1 MFKVNTIVLS
11 ICSAFAVVGCASLGE
26 LPDRV
31 ARSLE
36 RPESRRADMS
46 AEQMYR
52 LAKEYQAQGRYDL
65 AIAAHLEALKRDHT
79 LADAHNA
86 LGIVY
91 SQQGRYE
98 EAFSEFKAAIELRP
112 GEAYLHNNLGYVLL
126 LKGLNQ
132 EALSPL
138 EIAVQLE
145 PGNEKAAFNL
155 QLAHA
160 RLGSSPPTRRE
171 KSADLMHSSE
181 RTEAPVAPEP
191 HTTSPRF
198 VAVAP
203 NIYELKLPEQTL
215 PEIAPLQPA
224 AIQEDL
230 LHPEPVRKARAF
242 RLEVSNGNGTRGM
255 ARQVAR
261 LLDRNGIHANRITNH
276 ATFRQTTTQIEYRQ
290 GYLAEAV
297 ALREVFPAHINA
309 VPGSALRN
317 DIQVRVLLGK
327 DVVSIAR
334 TPLQAYAAA
343 DAAHSTPATAVK

>member
-26 LPDRV
+26 LPDKV
-31 ARSLE
+31 AHSLG

-46 AEQMYR
+46 AEQ
-52 LAKEYQAQGRYDL
+52 
-65 AIAAHLEALKRDHT
+65 
-79 LADAHNA
+79 
-86 LGIVY
+86 
-91 SQQGRYE
+91 
-98 EAFSEFKAAIELRP
+98 FSEFKGAIELRP

-126 LKGLNQ
+126 LEGLNQ
-132 EALSPL
+132 EAVSPL
-138 EIAVQLE
+138 EIALQLE

-160 RLGSSPPTRRE
+160 RLGSSLRTRQE
-171 KSADLMHSSE
+171 KTADTTHSAE

-191 HTTSPRF
+191 KMSDPRL

-215 PEIAPLQPA
+215 PEIAPLQHA

-230 LHPEPVRKARAF
+230 LRPEPVRNARPF

-276 ATFRQTTTQIEYRQ
+276 TTFRQTTTQIQYRQ
-290 GYLAEAV
+290 GYMAEAV
-297 ALREVFPAHINA
+297 ALRDVLPAQMKP
-309 VPGSALRN
+309 VPASALRN

-327 DVVSIAR
+327 DVVSIVR